1 MPLPVQ
7 MPVALTTAGA
17 TAAAMEAAVATDPTV
32 IPRLPPARTAAKRRG
47 VAGWLGF
54 LAMAALGG
62 ALGYFGA
69 KYGMALLL
77 PVPGPKVLK
86 LLVLAWI
93 VPAWL
98 LVVGWHEFGHVV
110 GGWAGGGRFLLWIVG
125 PFKVQRTPAGIRVGL
140 NRSLN
145 LSGGLAA
152 CLPLD
157 PEKMTPRRTAVMVL
171 AGPLFSLVLAVAA
184 LTLAAWISAR
194 PGEVTVGQALVQHGA
209 VVTAGLS
216 GFIFLVTM
224 FPATVGGFKS
234 DGLRAFGLL
243 RGDAR
248 SDQEAALL
256 ILTTATLGGRR
267 PADYDPALV
276 RRALALGDG
285 SLFDLYAH
293 LTVYAHAADR
303 GDWAAAQGH
312 LDRVLAGEAQLVPYV
327 RDSVRCEY
335 AWLLATRTG
344 DAAAARAWLDSAGAL
359 DFSPATR
366 LRAEAAVLLAEGRPA
381 EAAVRARAGLHALEH
396 KSLSPVKSPFEEE
409 ALAGLLRRAEPAGA

>member
-1 MPLPVQ
+1 M
-7 MPVALTTAGA
+7 
-17 TAAAMEAAVATDPTV
+17 AAAETEAAVATESPVT
-32 IPRLPPARTAAKRRG
+32 PRLPPAKHSAAKRSFG
-47 VAGWLGF
+47 GWLF
-54 LAMAALGG
+54 LLAMAAFGS

-69 KYGMALLL
+69 KFGTQLLL
-77 PVPGPKVLK
+77 PIPGPKLLK
-86 LLVLAWI
+86 LLVLAWV

-125 PFKVQRTPAGIRVGL
+125 PFKIQRSPAGVSVGL

-157 PEKMTPRRTAVMVL
+157 PAKMTPARTAVMIL
-171 AGPLFSLVLAVAA
+171 GGPIFSLVLAVAA
-184 LTLAAWISAR
+184 LWIAAWLAAA
-194 PGEVTVGQALVQHGA
+194 PGEITVTRALMQHGA
-209 VVTAGLS
+209 IVTAGLS
-216 GFIFLVTM
+216 AFIFFVTM
-224 FPATVGGFKS
+224 FPATIGGFKS
-234 DGLRAFGLL
+234 DGKRAFELL

-256 ILTTATLGGRR
+256 MLTTAGLAGRR

-293 LTVYAHAADR
+293 LTVYACAADR
-303 GDWAAAQGH
+303 GEWAAAQAH
-312 LDRVLAGEAQLVPYV
+312 LDRVLAGEEHVVPYV
-327 RDSVRCEY
+327 RDTVRCEY
-335 AWLLATRTG
+335 AWLLATRSG
-344 DAAAARAWLDSAGAL
+344 DVATARAWLDAAGAL
-359 DFSPATR
+359 EFAPATR

-381 EAAVRARAGLHALEH
+381 EAAAKARAGLHALTH
-396 KSLSPVKSPFEEE
+396 KSLSPVISPFERD
-409 ALAGLLRRAEPAGA
+409 ALEDLLRRAEAAAA